1 MTRYFGIHT
10 LDGEWHSLLPRY
22 ALLSG
27 RLDGK
32 RVLDIGCGTGI
43 GSSLLLE
50 LGAEHVD
57 AIDHRPAVLELAR
70 VKHAKQGL
78 DFHVMFWEELGF
90 PDQTF
95 DMVLCLDPT
104 SPVTDLNLLAEIKRV
119 LKPGGEYVCAIERRN
134 IEGVESL
141 LPRYGY
147 TDNAETV
154 EINRSDDRVP
164 QIGNLNENFETV
176 VSVLQQ
182 PRYSYV
188 FDYNYEREGSGQRPY
203 AMRKKAEAPDESG
216 LWVGEAPREESAE
229 HTDQR
234 PGRWLGINEHLWEHE
249 GETSNVEMLF
259 CGDAHM
265 PPPTLRE
272 VRMPYAGLVE
282 RLHSLISD
290 LQIRQHPSQRNPGF
304 GDVVESGGG
313 FSEREQTTQYQA
325 LNHWALEKR
334 SRRPGFDPPQPYD
347 FGQQTAREQA
357 THQRSLDQIHEQL
370 EQMTYLY
377 QQVRADMEEL
387 FVRTRDELSER
398 DRYIEHLVD
407 TVHRWQHQ
415 AYTPVDD
422 QPTGVFHAPSD
433 DELEDFDR
441 ETTGIFTKPL
451 AYVQAEDAGESE
463 GASASAASDGSL
475 AEHATHVAED
485 AGESS
490 PQDAEL
496 SESSEPSEASEA
508 SEAEHT
514 EPEPTH

>member
-10 LDGEWHSLLPRY
+10 LEGEWHSLLPRY
-22 ALLSG
+22 ALLSD
-27 RLDGK
+27 RLEGK

-70 VKHAKQGL
+70 MKHAKQGL

-90 PDQTF
+90 ADQTF

-119 LKPGGEYVCAIERRN
+119 LKPGGEYVCAVERRN
-134 IEGVESL
+134 IQGVESL

-147 TDNAETV
+147 NDNAESV
-154 EINRSDDRVP
+154 ELNRTEDRVP
-164 QIGNLNENFETV
+164 QIGNLRQCFETV

-188 FDYNYEREGSGQRPY
+188 FDFNCEREGSSERPY
-203 AMRKKAEAPDESG
+203 TMRKASGEPDESG
-216 LWVGEAPREESAE
+216 LWVGDAPREDSAE
-229 HTDQR
+229 NTDQR
-234 PGRWLGINEHLWEHE
+234 PGRWLGIDEQLWEHE
-249 GETSNVEMLF
+249 GDASNVELLF

-272 VRMPYAGLVE
+272 VRMPYSGLVD

-290 LQIRQHPSQRNPGF
+290 LQIRQHPSQRNPSF

-313 FSEREQTTQYQA
+313 FSERETTSEFRA

-334 SRRPGFDPPQPYD
+334 SRRASAEPPQPYD
-347 FGQQTAREQA
+347 YGQRSARA
-357 THQRSLDQIHEQL
+357 HSDHQRGLDQIRDQL

-377 QQVRADMEEL
+377 QQVRADMEDL
-387 FVRTRDELSER
+387 FVRTRAELHER

-407 TVHRWQHQ
+407 TVHRWQHH
-415 AYTPVDD
+415 AYAESDD
-422 QPTGVFHAPSD
+422 QPTGVYELPL
-433 DELEDFDR
+433 DEQDRSFDG

-451 AYVQAEDAGESE
+451 SYVKAEDQQIDAEATGER
-463 GASASAASDGSL
+463 ASDGDVAACESEEDPADESGEYSL
-475 AEHATHVAED
+475 E
-485 AGESS
+485 
-490 PQDAEL
+490 EL
-496 SESSEPSEASEA
+496 SSEA
-508 SEAEHT
+508 SEAESEARDSESA
-514 EPEPTH
+514 EPETSH